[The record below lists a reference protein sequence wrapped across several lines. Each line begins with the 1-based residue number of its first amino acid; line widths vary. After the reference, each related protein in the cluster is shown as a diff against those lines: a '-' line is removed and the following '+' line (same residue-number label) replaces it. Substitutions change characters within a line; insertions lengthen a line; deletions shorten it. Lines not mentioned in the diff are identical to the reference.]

1 MGTSGRQTIRMGA
14 TEQASTVSAIL
25 LLPTTRQGRPRA
37 RLTR

>member
-25 LLPTTRQGRPRA
+25 LLPRA